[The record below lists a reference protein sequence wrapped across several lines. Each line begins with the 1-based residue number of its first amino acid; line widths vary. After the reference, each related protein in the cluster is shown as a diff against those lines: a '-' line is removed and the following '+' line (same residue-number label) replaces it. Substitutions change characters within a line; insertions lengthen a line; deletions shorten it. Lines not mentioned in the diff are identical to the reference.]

1 MIPNLRSGKGFQLT
15 ELTIVLALVA
25 LMTLMG
31 APPLLRITGDTR
43 LQLAAQEMISVLRLA
58 RSWAVRHD
66 ANVAVKFRT
75 GRDGTVTFTLYKD
88 GDGDGVLNKDINS
101 GVDRQVEPTRRL
113 TALGRDVHFGF
124 PPGPPFPDPTSPRKK
139 IDPNGD
145 PIRFN
150 QSDLASFGPFGTAT
164 PGSLYL
170 TDGVKRFAVVRV
182 TSLTGR
188 VRIFTW
194 IPERR
199 VWRD

>member
-1 MIPNLRSGKGFQLT
+1 MISKPSSRQGFQLI
-15 ELTIVLALVA
+15 ELIIVLALLA
-25 LMTLMG
+25 LMALIG
-31 APPLLRITGDTR
+31 APPLLHITGDTR
-43 LQLAAQEMISVLRLA
+43 LHLAAQEMVSVLRLA

-66 ANVAVKFRT
+66 TNVAVKFRT
-75 GRDGTVTFTLYKD
+75 ARDGTVTFTLYKD
-88 GDGDGVLNKDINS
+88 GDGDGVLNKDITS
-101 GVDRQVEPTRRL
+101 GVDPQAEPERRL

-124 PPGPPFPDPTSPRKK
+124 PPGPAYPDPTSPRKK

-170 TDGVKRFAVVRV
+170 TDGMRRFTVVRV

-194 IPERR
+194 IPERH
-199 VWRD
+199 VWRE

>member
-1 MIPNLRSGKGFQLT
+1 MTSQSKGFQLT
-15 ELTIVLALVA
+15 ELTIVLALLA
-25 LMTLMG
+25 LMTMIG
-31 APPLLRITGDTR
+31 APPLLRVTGETR
-43 LQLAAQEMISVLRLA
+43 LHLAAQELVSVLRLA
-58 RSWAVRHD
+58 RAWAVRHD

-75 GRDGTVTFTLYKD
+75 GRDGRITFTLYKD

-101 GVDRQVEPTRRL
+101 GVDPQVEPARRL

-124 PPGPPFPDPTSPRKK
+124 PPGPPRPDPTSPRKK

-170 TDGVKRFAVVRV
+170 TDGVDRFTVVRV
-182 TSLTGR
+182 TSLSGR
-188 VRIFTW
+188 VRVFTW
-194 IPERR
+194 LPERKA
-199 VWRD
+199 WRE

>member
-1 MIPNLRSGKGFQLT
+1 MISNRSLRQGFQLT
-15 ELTIVLALVA
+15 ELTIVLALLA
-25 LMTLMG
+25 LMTMIG

-43 LQLAAQEMISVLRLA
+43 LHLAAQEMVSVLRLA

-101 GVDRQVEPTRRL
+101 GVDRAVEPSRRL

-124 PPGPPFPDPTSPRKK
+124 PPGSFPDPTSPRKK
-139 IDPNGD
+139 IDSNGD

-150 QSDLASFGPFGTAT
+150 QSDLASFGPVGTAT

-182 TSLTGR
+182 TSLTSR
-188 VRIFTW
+188 VRVFTW
-194 IPERR
+194 IPERHA
-199 VWRD
+199 WRD